1 MKSKLMFLNCFLC
14 VLLVGCAGV
23 AMGPEDADTNG
34 AALDGTPIPPE
45 LGREVVMQAM
55 GALGVR
61 YAFGGTSPA
70 SGFDCSGLVVYAYFR
85 ASEHELPR
93 TTYALSRSGM
103 RINLRDLR
111 PGDLV
116 FYNTQR
122 RPYSH
127 VGIYIGGQRFIH
139 APSSGESVRI
149 ESMRQRYWLRRFDG
163 ARRMVLEPAPV
174 IGPAQ
179 GRPDSAVGDL
189 LPLREPG
196 RGLAVTRSAP
206 VAAR

>member
-1 MKSKLMFLNCFLC
+1 MFLMFFLC
-14 VLLVGCAGV
+14 IQLLGCGGLATQ
-23 AMGPEDADTNG
+23 PEDEVGDQSTIDG
-34 AALDGTPIPPE
+34 APISAT

-61 YAFGGTSPA
+61 YAPGGTSPR

-93 TTYALSRSGM
+93 TTYALSRSGV
-103 RINLRDLR
+103 RLDPHDLR

-127 VGIYIGGQRFIH
+127 VGIYIGDQRFIH
-139 APSSGESVRI
+139 APSSGGAVRI
-149 ESMRQRYWLRRFDG
+149 ESMRLRYWLRRFDG
-163 ARRMVLEPAPV
+163 ARRIVL
-174 IGPAQ
+174 
-179 GRPDSAVGDL
+179 
-189 LPLREPG
+189 
-196 RGLAVTRSAP
+196 
-206 VAAR
+206 